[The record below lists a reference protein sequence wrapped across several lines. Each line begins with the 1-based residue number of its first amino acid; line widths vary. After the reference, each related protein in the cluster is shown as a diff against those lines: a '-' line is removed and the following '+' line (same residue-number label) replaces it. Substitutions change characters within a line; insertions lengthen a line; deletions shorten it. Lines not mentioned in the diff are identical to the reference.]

1 MKMLIV
7 AAMAASAITAIAVPA
22 MAQPYGPPPPQGD
35 WHDHDRDHGRG
46 PGPVAP
52 ETVNIDQRMNWIQ
65 TRINTGR
72 QDGSLNRHEFYSV
85 QRRLNDIKRDV
96 VRERYQDGGQL
107 SGPDR
112 QRLEGRLDQLNDSIR
127 WARHNDNQRPW

>member
-1 MKMLIV
+1 MGVRFWIV
-7 AAMAASAITAIAVPA
+7 TGNSNSWLKPA
-22 MAQPYGPPPPQGD
+22 EPF
-35 WHDHDRDHGRG
+35 
-46 PGPVAP
+46 
-52 ETVNIDQRMNWIQ
+52 Q